1 MFLVCGF
8 GRLMQTLGGIMSSYN
23 ESKEYLEN
31 GLCPECKTK
40 LELMPSSGGRP
51 YYTPELYCDYCC
63 ITISAGQKDAY
74 SNNW

>member
-1 MFLVCGF
+1 
-8 GRLMQTLGGIMSSYN
+8 MSSYN

-63 ITISAGQKDAY
+63 ITWYPCEDPFNISVDKVMTMC
-74 SNNW
+74 SK